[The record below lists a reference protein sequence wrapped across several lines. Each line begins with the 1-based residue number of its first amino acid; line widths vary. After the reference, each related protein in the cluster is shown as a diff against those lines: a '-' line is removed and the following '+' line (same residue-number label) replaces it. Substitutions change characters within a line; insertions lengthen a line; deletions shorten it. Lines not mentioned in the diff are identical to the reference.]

1 MRAGGKMKASAV
13 IIFYALIVIAVTV
26 IAITLFKTKRFF
38 SAALLS
44 VLQGVAALFA
54 VNFAGSFFGVHIAV
68 NPFSLAVS
76 SVGGTSGVIL
86 LLISQVLFR

>member
-1 MRAGGKMKASAV
+1 MKTSV
-13 IIFYALIVIAVTV
+13 ILFYALIAVSVTV
-26 IAITLFKTKRFF
+26 VLVTILKTKRVI
-38 SAALLS
+38 SATVLS

-76 SVGGTSGVIL
+76 SIGGTSGVIL
-86 LLISQVLFR
+86 LLLAQVLFR

>member
-1 MRAGGKMKASAV
+1 MKATAV
-13 IIFYALIVIAVTV
+13 IIFYALIVIAVTIV
-26 IAITLFKTKRFF
+26 TITLIKTKRFF
-38 SAALLS
+38 SAVFIS

-76 SVGGTSGVIL
+76 SIGGTSGVIL

>member
-1 MRAGGKMKASAV
+1 MKTSAV
-13 IIFYALIVIAVTV
+13 IIFYALIVLAVTV
-26 IAITLFKTKRFF
+26 IVITLFRTKRFVP
-38 SAALLS
+38 AAALS
-44 VLQGVAALFA
+44 VLQGIAALFA

-76 SVGGTSGVIL
+76 SLGGTTGVIL